1 MSTNRWGERLVGYPG
16 DLARRYRRAGL
27 WGTRTIAGE
36 LHAVASAH
44 PRREAVVAL
53 DGRLTYHELDERTD
67 LLAAGLAG
75 LGLRPGD
82 PVLFQVTNRL
92 GAVIAW
98 YGVLKAGLVPV
109 CTLAAHRGHEI
120 GEISRRTGA
129 VAHLVE
135 AGTTGFDLVG
145 FAAEQQRDHPTLR
158 HILVLGGAG
167 APGIAVE
174 SLGAGRDPRAA
185 RATVEDIQRGI
196 DPDDVAVFQLSGGTT
211 GVPKVIPRLHA
222 EYWYNAAAYARSWGW
237 TPDTRVAHLIPVI
250 HNAGIVCAVH
260 GPHSA
265 GACLVLGSPD
275 LAVSLPLMA
284 QEGATHVLLGHGHFK
299 AVAEPGFAAAAAS
312 LTQVVLSGA
321 KVPPALFGELERR
334 GLWSGQL
341 FGMGEGL
348 FLTTRPGAAREA
360 RATTVGIP
368 LSPLDEIRI
377 LEPGTDT
384 ELPDGQVGELC
395 CRGPYTLRGYFD
407 AAAHNARAFTP
418 DGFYRTGDLACVRE
432 IGGQR
437 YLSIEGRIKD
447 VINRGGEKINA
458 EEVELLLLR
467 HPRIIDAAAVAMPDP
482 RLGERTCAYLVVRG
496 EPLSLAEIR
505 EHFAQLQVAK
515 FKWPERVEHL
525 TEIPRTLVGKTDK
538 KRLTVETEIPALPAR
553 LPGAGRLLAAPRSTI
568 AVMASSE
575 PPGAARGT
583 GRAAPPRPA
592 KAGPAKAGPAKDA
605 GKPAGA
611 TTARRELVENEIYE
625 HAIRLFAERGFAGT
639 SLQDIADALG
649 ITRPALY
656 YYVKSK
662 DELLAKL
669 AADVAGGSAAQITE
683 LAGRPDLDAA
693 GKLRE
698 IVRLTALRQANQAE
712 RFRLLIRSEAELP
725 AELSD
730 AYDTSRRAVLHAVT
744 DVIDEGIRAGRFR
757 PVDARIAA
765 LGVIGMWNWVAW
777 WFRPE
782 RDSADAVADQL
793 ADMAIAALQRADH
806 RIPDGEGPAA
816 ALKMLR
822 QDIDHLERVL
832 DL

>member
-1 MSTNRWGERLVGYPG
+1 MSTSRWGERLVGYPG

-53 DGRLTYHELDERTD
+53 DGRLTYRELDERTD
-67 LLAAGLAG
+67 VLAAGLPG

-92 GAVIAW
+92 GAVVAW

-120 GEISRRTGA
+120 GEISGRTGA

-135 AGTTGFDLVG
+135 AGTPGFDLVG
-145 FAAEQQRDHPTLR
+145 FAAGQQCDHPTLR
-158 HILVLGGAG
+158 HILVLGGAAD

-174 SLGAGRDPRAA
+174 SLGAGTDPRAA
-185 RATVEDIQRGI
+185 RATVEAIQRGI

-237 TPDTRVAHLIPVI
+237 SPDTRVAHLIPVI

-260 GPHSA
+260 APHSA
-265 GACLVLGSPD
+265 GACLVLGTPD
-275 LAVSLPLMA
+275 LAESLPLMA
-284 QEGATHVLLGHGHFK
+284 REGATHVLLGHGHFK

-348 FLTTRPGAAREA
+348 FLTTRPGAPREA
-360 RATTVGIP
+360 RATTVGTP

-377 LEPGTDT
+377 LEPGAGT

-418 DGFYRTGDLACVRE
+418 DGFYRTGDLAAVRE

-437 YLSIEGRIKD
+437 YVSIEGRIKD

-496 EPLSLAEIR
+496 EPPLSLAEIR
-505 EHFAQLQVAK
+505 EHFSQLQVAK

-538 KRLTVETEIPALPAR
+538 KRLQAEIAAR
-553 LPGAGRLLAAPRSTI
+553 LAAELADLAASQPQPAT
-568 AVMASSE
+568 A
-575 PPGAARGT
+575 PGGT
-583 GRAAPPRPA
+583 
-592 KAGPAKAGPAKDA
+592 
-605 GKPAGA
+605 
-611 TTARRELVENEIYE
+611 
-625 HAIRLFAERGFAGT
+625 
-639 SLQDIADALG
+639 Q
-649 ITRPALY
+649 
-656 YYVKSK
+656 
-662 DELLAKL
+662 
-669 AADVAGGSAAQITE
+669 
-683 LAGRPDLDAA
+683 
-693 GKLRE
+693 
-698 IVRLTALRQANQAE
+698 
-712 RFRLLIRSEAELP
+712 
-725 AELSD
+725 
-730 AYDTSRRAVLHAVT
+730 
-744 DVIDEGIRAGRFR
+744 
-757 PVDARIAA
+757 
-765 LGVIGMWNWVAW
+765 
-777 WFRPE
+777 
-782 RDSADAVADQL
+782 
-793 ADMAIAALQRADH
+793 
-806 RIPDGEGPAA
+806 
-816 ALKMLR
+816 
-822 QDIDHLERVL
+822 
-832 DL
+832 